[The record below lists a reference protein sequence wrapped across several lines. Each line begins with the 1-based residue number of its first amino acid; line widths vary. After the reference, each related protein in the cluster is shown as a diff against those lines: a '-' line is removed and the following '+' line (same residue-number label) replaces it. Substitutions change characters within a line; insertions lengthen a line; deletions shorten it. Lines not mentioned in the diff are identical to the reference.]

1 MIFLASNAQLLQCLT
16 MMLLDVMTI
25 LWLLLQLSWLSIW
38 VCPAGLQACTHADDG
53 SGFNGLFHQDNA
65 WHI

>member
-1 MIFLASNAQLLQCLT
+1 MIFLASNAHLLQCLT

-38 VCPAGLQACTHADDG
+38 VCAAGLQACTHADDG